1 MGDECAE
8 ASTGLGPRVP
18 GSTVYSVPSVCTQEE
33 SDDEVSEYETSDSET
48 EHKLE
53 TEHALETEI
62 ITDFNF
68 DDAVN
73 LF

>member
-1 MGDECAE
+1 MALL
-8 ASTGLGPRVP
+8 TLK
-18 GSTVYSVPSVCTQEE
+18 VCTQEE
-33 SDDEVSEYETSDSET
+33 SEDEVSEYETSDSET
-48 EHKLE
+48 EHE
-53 TEHALETEI
+53 LETEI